1 MNKKSIIIS
10 INLLLSLVLLFIFID
25 PLWNSIKMLKIDIT
39 EQKQGIKNI
48 EILLANIQKLE
59 QDYQETGVNMNDVS
73 LALPKKKDVPYLMNQ
88 FELLASNNGLLLES
102 MKFDEEINRKDKDSV
117 SKSKTRS
124 GQADDILSQFPYL
137 SFEIIL
143 NGSYSGLKGYL
154 ESLGDNIR
162 LMDVRTIDFKRENID
177 SDISNLSIFKF
188 TLGILVYYQ

>member
-102 MKFDEEINRKDKDSV
+102 MNFDEEINRKDKNAV
-117 SKSKTRS
+117 SIGRARA
-124 GQADDILSQFPYL
+124 GQSDKLLSEFPYL
-137 SFEIIL
+137 SFEIVL
-143 NGSYSGLKGYL
+143 NGSYSGLKSYL
-154 ESLGDNIR
+154 ESLGNNIR
-162 LMDVRTIDFKRENID
+162 LMDVRTIGFKKYEAE
-177 SDISNLSIFKF
+177 SSVFKF
-188 TLGILVYYQ
+188 TLGVLVYYQ

>member
-102 MKFDEEINRKDKDSV
+102 MKFDEEINRKDKNAV
-117 SKSKTRS
+117 SISRARA
-124 GQADDILSQFPYL
+124 GQSDKLLSEFPYL